1 MKRPPRKAV
10 EIARGIVVDAR
21 VRFGQPTIKG
31 TRVPVSV
38 LLDELAAGSGIRRS
52 AGNTASRDRMFG
64 RRSGLQRSFWRRR
77 TEWSRAGDSVP
88 ARRAGYS

>member
-1 MKRPPRKAV
+1 MKTPTRKAV

-38 LLDELAAGSGIRRS
+38 LLDELAAGLDIKEISREYGVTRDDVRAAIRFAAQLLATEDRMV
-52 AGNTASRDRMFG
+52 ASR
-64 RRSGLQRSFWRRR
+64 
-77 TEWSRAGDSVP
+77 
-88 ARRAGYS
+88 

>member
-1 MKRPPRKAV
+1 MKTPTRKAV

-38 LLDELAAGSGIRRS
+38 LLDELAAGLDIKEISREYGVTQDDVRAAIRFAAQLLATEDRMV
-52 AGNTASRDRMFG
+52 ASR
-64 RRSGLQRSFWRRR
+64 
-77 TEWSRAGDSVP
+77 
-88 ARRAGYS
+88 

>member
-1 MKRPPRKAV
+1 MKKPPRKAV

-38 LLDELAAGSGIRRS
+38 LLDELAAGSEIKEISREYGVTQEAVRAAIRFAAQLLATEDRMV
-52 AGNTASRDRMFG
+52 ASR
-64 RRSGLQRSFWRRR
+64 
-77 TEWSRAGDSVP
+77 
-88 ARRAGYS
+88 